1 MTTNRSITKVLGAL
15 AFASALNACS
25 GPAGADGVS
34 GERGAT
40 GAAGEAG
47 ATGATGS
54 AGELGATGASG
65 ATGSP
70 GATGAAGASGAT
82 GATGATGA
90 SGATGS
96 TGAAGATG
104 ATGDS
109 GTIGATGSTGATGA
123 AGAAGPQGASG
134 ITGATG
140 STGAS
145 GATGVAGPTGSTGAP
160 GATGATGA
168 TGGASVVSET
178 EGNDDRTTA
187 NDVVVGSTILGNIG
201 GTDKDFFTFTLGAP
215 QVVQFRT
222 SQVGANAAPDTK
234 IYVCAD
240 TDANC
245 ASGESRSLNRGFD
258 DDGGVG
264 ATSFLTLN
272 LTRPGKYHVVVEPFA
287 TSNANKSYAL
297 SIATPA
303 VVAEVEPNSGTGVA
317 PTFLPFGAVGHGSI
331 TTGDTSADGWK
342 VQISETG
349 SYQISTG
356 PLDTTNAVSSSLD
369 TQVWIC
375 TEASV
380 LASTCTYANAT
391 SGTYDDDA
399 GAFVYSQFTWTA
411 AATGTYYIGVQR
423 YSVGTLTTG
432 EYLLV
437 VDKQ

>member
-187 NDVVVGSTILGNIG
+187 NDVLGGSTSLGNIG
-201 GTDKDFFTFTLGAP
+201 GTDKDFFTFTLG
-215 QVVQFRT
+215 
-222 SQVGANAAPDTK
+222 
-234 IYVCAD
+234 AD